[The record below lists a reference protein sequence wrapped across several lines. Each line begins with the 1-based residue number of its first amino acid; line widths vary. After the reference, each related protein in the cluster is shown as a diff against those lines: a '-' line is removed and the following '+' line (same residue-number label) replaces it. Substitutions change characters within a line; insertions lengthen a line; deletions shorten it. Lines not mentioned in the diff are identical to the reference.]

1 MFPFEMLPGEQLGS
15 HVSSSLPPVIQ
26 IFSSIARS
34 KRFARVK
41 KPPPSLERNG
51 TTAAWPW
58 AVLGVRQY
66 NRSCPMTLNFYPSAL
81 QRQNVTS
88 HPRGLVAAGATSFID
103 MAGEEESLVFTA
115 EQLAD

>member
-1 MFPFEMLPGEQLGS
+1 MNQT
-15 HVSSSLPPVIQ
+15 SSP
-26 IFSSIARS
+26 IARS
-34 KRFARVK
+34 EDCASFQK
-41 KPPPSLERNG
+41 KFPPNLERDG
-51 TTAAWPW
+51 TTATWPW
-58 AVLGVRQY
+58 TVLGVRQY
-66 NRSCPMTLNFYPSAL
+66 NRSCPMNLNFYPSVL

>member
-1 MFPFEMLPGEQLGS
+1 
-15 HVSSSLPPVIQ
+15 
-26 IFSSIARS
+26 
-34 KRFARVK
+34 
-41 KPPPSLERNG
+41 
-51 TTAAWPW
+51 
-58 AVLGVRQY
+58 
-66 NRSCPMTLNFYPSAL
+66 MTLNFYPTVL